1 MADELTLRVSLS
13 FEKSDTI
20 MELLFGPAPIEV
32 AGTKPLRNRQ
42 SIGFAAEE
50 AIVVGDAA
58 AGGYFAAVNRDA
70 TNFVELRPGAG
81 LADLIKLL
89 PGDVCL
95 FRLTGDATLY
105 AIANTAAVEL
115 EYVILPL

>member
-13 FEKSDTI
+13 YEKASKI
-20 MELLFGPAPIEV
+20 AELLFGPVSIDV
-32 AGTKPLRNRQ
+32 AGGRPLSNVQ

-50 AIVVGDAA
+50 AVVVGDAG
-58 AGGYFAAVNRDA
+58 AGGYFMAINRDA
-70 TNFVELRPGAG
+70 TNYVELRPGSG

-105 AIANTAAVEL
+105 ALANTAAVDL

>member
-1 MADELTLRVSLS
+1 MASELTLRVSLS
-13 FEKSDTI
+13 FEKSGRLA
-20 MELLFGPAPIEV
+20 ELLFGPTARDV
-32 AGTKPLRNRQ
+32 AGNKPLSNVQ

-50 AIVVGDAA
+50 AIVVGDAG
-58 AGGYFAAVNRDA
+58 AGGYFMAVNRDA
-70 TNFVELRPGAG
+70 TNYVELRPGSG

-105 AIANTAAVEL
+105 ALANTAAVDL